1 MEKYIESLLKVITHF
16 RTHNSPSPRH
26 VGKFRSSIG
35 LFPEIGRESDD
46 TSSTRSKRKG
56 ACVFLTKVH
65 EDLGFRM
72 ALLCAFTFA
81 PTTLYEIGQLSSFI
95 DEMKDKITG
104 PLQVV
109 AVNFGANI
117 ESYKI
122 DLEAKFNANAISGQ
136 EQGRTKRR
144 MSDTT
149 AHSQAT
155 AQKIRRVTSPR
166 EEVFSAAGTTEPS
179 TGPPVS
185 NAPLKGKVY
194 NISVETTF
202 RLLALTRRSDLQQS
216 LTVPDSEQWPFITFR
231 CSPREVIKY
240 LTESDQVMSLA

>member
-1 MEKYIESLLKVITHF
+1 MEKYIESLRKVINHF
-16 RTHNSPSPRH
+16 RTHNSPSPKH

-35 LFPEIGRESDD
+35 LFPKDGRESDD

-72 ALLCAFTFA
+72 SLLCAFTFA

-104 PLQVV
+104 PLQAV
-109 AVNFGANI
+109 ALNFEADI
-117 ESYKI
+117 KSYKTE
-122 DLEAKFNANAISGQ
+122 LEAKIGTNAISGQ
-136 EQGRTKRR
+136 VQGRTKRR
-144 MSDTT
+144 MSDT
-149 AHSQAT
+149 AVHSQGA

-166 EEVFSAAGTTEPS
+166 EEVSSETGTTEPS

-185 NAPLKGKVY
+185 NGLLNP
-194 NISVETTF
+194 TF
-202 RLLALTRRSDLQQS
+202 RPAGTPAD
-216 LTVPDSEQWPFITFR
+216 IG
-231 CSPREVIKY
+231 
-240 LTESDQVMSLA
+240 